1 MAQQGGQ
8 TPFSFT
14 PIPTCKP
21 CKQAPASKDSKHGIA
36 YKKANRMISIENLTK
51 RYGETTACDIPA
63 LTIPDGEIVGLV
75 GNNGAG
81 KTTLF
86 RLMLDLAKADTGQIT
101 TTPPRN
107 AGTTAQLHTPI
118 NVAKSESWKPF
129 TGAYLN
135 ESFLI
140 DYLTPEEYFDFLAK
154 ISGVESSEMAQ
165 RLTRFDTFANG
176 EVLGQGKLIR
186 DLSAGNRQKVGI
198 MAALAGCPSV
208 VILDEPF
215 NFLDPQSQNHLK
227 KLLTQYNKE
236 NGATILISSHN
247 LAHTIDISTR
257 IILLESGR
265 IIRDIPNNGEAAAQE
280 LDKYFGAE

>member
-1 MAQQGGQ
+1 MTLTWQPDKQSPKA
-8 TPFSFT
+8 SSS
-14 PIPTCKP
+14 KP
-21 CKQAPASKDSKHGIA
+21 ATT
-36 YKKANRMISIENLTK
+36 YKNTLSMISIDNLTK
-51 RYGETTACDIPA
+51 RYGETTACDIPK

-101 TTPPRN
+101 TTPPHNDGTN
-107 AGTTAQLHTPI
+107 APLPMPI
-118 NVAKSESWKPF
+118 NVARSESWKAF

-140 DYLTPEEYFDFLAK
+140 DYLTPEEYFNFLAK
-154 ISGVESSEMAQ
+154 ISGTSSSEMTKK
-165 RLTRFDTFANG
+165 LTQFDTFADG

-186 DLSAGNRQKVGI
+186 DLSAGNRQKMGI
-198 MAALAGCPSV
+198 RAALAGGPSV

-215 NFLDPQSQNHLK
+215 NFLDPQSQNRLK
-227 KLLTQYNKE
+227 KLLKQYNRE
-236 NGATILISSHN
+236 TGATILISSHN

-257 IILLESGR
+257 IILLESGK
-265 IIRDIPNNGEAAAQE
+265 IIRDIPNNDEAAARE
-280 LDKYFGAE
+280 LDKYFDAE